1 LSKKST
7 IHDVAALANVSIKTV
22 SRVMNREA
30 SVKASTRERVQEA
43 AKQLNYRPNLSAR
56 GLAGGKSYMI
66 AILYANLSP
75 GYLIKVQ
82 EGVLTAC
89 EARDYGLAIKP
100 VDYESDNYI
109 EDLKVWLQHVKV
121 DGVVLT
127 PPFGARPEIFDLL
140 KELSVKAVTI
150 SEKPIGDLKA
160 VAVDEVAASR
170 AITKHFLDQGHT
182 RIGFITGDMDHQS
195 AQLRYDGYSHELKD
209 AGISIDKD
217 LTEEGDFNYAGG
229 LVAARAL
236 LALPELPTAIF
247 ASNDDMAAAVLRVAH
262 EKGLKV
268 PKDIAVAGFDDTP
281 LAEQVWPPLT
291 TVHQPVIRMATM
303 AAEKLI
309 ADISGEQQAR
319 AADKVSLMPYE
330 LIVRASSKTT

>member
-1 LSKKST
+1 VSKKST

-66 AILYANLSP
+66 AILYSNLSP

-82 EGVLTAC
+82 EGVLAAC

-100 VDYESDNYI
+100 VDYEADNYI

-150 SEKPIGDLKA
+150 SEKPFGDLKA

-170 AITKHFLDQGHT
+170 AITSHFLNQGHT

-195 AQLRYDGYSHELKD
+195 AQLRYDGYCLELEE
-209 AGISIDKD
+209 AGLSVEDN
-217 LTEEGDFNYAGG
+217 LVARGDFNYAGG
-229 LVAARAL
+229 LMAAQAL
-236 LALPELPTAIF
+236 LDLSELPTAIF
-247 ASNDDMAAAVLRVAH
+247 ASNDDMAAAVLRLAH

-268 PKDIAVAGFDDTP
+268 PDDIAVAGFDDTP

-309 ADISGEQQAR
+309 TDITGDRETGAMDQ
-319 AADKVSLMPYE
+319 VSLMPYE
-330 LIVRASSKTT
+330 LIIRASSKAS